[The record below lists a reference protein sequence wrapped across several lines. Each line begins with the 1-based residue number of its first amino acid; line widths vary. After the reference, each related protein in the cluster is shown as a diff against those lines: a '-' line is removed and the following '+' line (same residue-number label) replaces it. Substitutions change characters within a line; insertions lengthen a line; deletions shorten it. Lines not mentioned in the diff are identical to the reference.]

1 MGIQIERRDT
11 LMSDYE
17 ILSVIFMVINIIV
30 ILLIAYIN
38 QMKK

>member
-1 MGIQIERRDT
+1 
-11 LMSDYE
+11 MSDYE

>member
-1 MGIQIERRDT
+1 
-11 LMSDYE
+11 MSDYE
-17 ILSVIFMVINIIV
+17 ILSVVFMVINIIV

>member
-1 MGIQIERRDT
+1 
-11 LMSDYE
+11 MSDYE

-30 ILLIAYIN
+30 ILLIAYMN

>member
-1 MGIQIERRDT
+1 
-11 LMSDYE
+11 MSDYE

-30 ILLIAYIN
+30 ILLILIAYIN